1 MQHMVDVILHLV
13 DRGPL
18 DELVSMSVGEIS
30 SAMESASLRDSR
42 PEADPRFHRD
52 FDVDLE
58 GEVLELIDD
67 SEGLGEGS
75 SLAEE
80 ESDSA
85 IELSLLL
92 ARWCSTAQWTCWD
105 ARLFLY
111 VEPFIESPLYGQD
124 AFLDHKVWEQFSEA
138 LSRTDRSSYSESV
151 VLDWMSRR
159 EDMGETM
166 EPSEDPMIL
175 PTMESHRTLS
185 ESLFNIME
193 SLRRSEMELM
203 AGREFL
209 EAGRWMLGRSTL
221 SETWGSQS

>member
-30 SAMESASLRDSR
+30 SAMESASLRGSR

-85 IELSLLL
+85 MELSLLL

-111 VEPFIESPLYGQD
+111 LEPFIESPLMDKMLSWIIRSGNNSRKPFQGLTDLHTRSQWYWTGC
-124 AFLDHKVWEQFSEA
+124 LGERIWERLWSP
-138 LSRTDRSSYSESV
+138 LRT
-151 VLDWMSRR
+151 
-159 EDMGETM
+159 
-166 EPSEDPMIL
+166 
-175 PTMESHRTLS
+175 
-185 ESLFNIME
+185 
-193 SLRRSEMELM
+193 
-203 AGREFL
+203 
-209 EAGRWMLGRSTL
+209 
-221 SETWGSQS
+221 Q